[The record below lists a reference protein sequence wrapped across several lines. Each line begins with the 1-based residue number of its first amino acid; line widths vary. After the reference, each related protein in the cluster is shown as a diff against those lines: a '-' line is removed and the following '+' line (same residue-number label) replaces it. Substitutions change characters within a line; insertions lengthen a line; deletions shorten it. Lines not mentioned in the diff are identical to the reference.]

1 MFPKFRRE
9 LVKKT
14 INNGSSAGKD
24 HQLSLNILQLFCN
37 IRTRIVAVSIQYTQN
52 TFSYQQGQN
61 CSQKRNDLLQQKYVS
76 DKIDIDA
83 SIGRKIQKNTSKG
96 PTKIASFKSQNCFQ
110 KFHNISRPIDE
121 FKPRVVYRLPRRN
134 VGLSLSPYFQI
145 FRPCIYPY
153 TLLEHFYRSY
163 ELFRKEKKTSVFL
176 NKDFIINI

>member
-110 KFHNISRPIDE
+110 KFLNVSRPI
-121 FKPRVVYRLPRRN
+121 
-134 VGLSLSPYFQI
+134 G
-145 FRPCIYPY
+145 
-153 TLLEHFYRSY
+153 
-163 ELFRKEKKTSVFL
+163 ELKTSGCLPFTSSQCRPFTLPLFFRYFVL
-176 NKDFIINI
+176 YISLYIT